1 MSVDPRPRTR
11 LGDIVFEFEHPLL
24 DKSSS
29 GTKIEHT
36 ILPTSPED
44 DQSTVIQ
51 PFGTEAASMTM
62 RGDCYRDEANALD
75 ELIGEVVELRHARHS
90 GDVYV
95 DDVSTE
101 PQSVEDNNGRRYT
114 YNATLVEVQ

>member
-11 LGDIVFEFEHPLL
+11 LGSIVFEFEHPLL
-24 DKSSS
+24 DKSAA

-36 ILPTSPED
+36 ILPTDANDE
-44 DQSTVIQ
+44 QSTVIQ
-51 PFGTEAASMTM
+51 PIGREAASITL

-75 ELIGEVVELRHARHS
+75 ELIGDVVELRHARHS

-101 PQSVEDNNGRRYT
+101 PQGVEDENGRRYT
-114 YNATLVEVQ
+114 YNATLVEVR

>member
-11 LGDIVFEFEHPLL
+11 LGSIVFEFEHPLL
-24 DKSSS
+24 DKSAA

-36 ILPTSPED
+36 ILPTDANDE
-44 DQSTVIQ
+44 QSTVIQ
-51 PFGTEAASMTM
+51 PIGREAASITLL
-62 RGDCYRDEANALD
+62 GDCYRDEANALD
-75 ELIGEVVELRHARHS
+75 ELIGDVVELRHARHS

-101 PQSVEDNNGRRYT
+101 PQGVEDENGRRYT
-114 YNATLVEVQ
+114 YNATLVEVR